1 MEGLQGSPSGQVDRA
16 PADWGTFTPWG
27 DMPSDPDMLF
37 YEGLHGA
44 IVTENVNVAQYVD
57 LLIGVVPVINLS
69 GFKSFISTIPDPL

>member
-1 MEGLQGSPSGQVDRA
+1 
-16 PADWGTFTPWG
+16 
-27 DMPSDPDMLF
+27 MLF